1 MQTIDLL
8 IQKTVLPEI
17 VLPTPYFDVVEQF
30 TLAMQN
36 RDKKALELVLQTF
49 LD

>member
-1 MQTIDLL
+1 MRTLAIL
-8 IQKTVLPEI
+8 KEKAVLPEI

-36 RDKKALELVLQTF
+36 RDKKALELVL
-49 LD
+49 